1 MHKFTKREKQDDIAT
16 LLYKEK
22 LKMENAE
29 VILSN
34 LLALQNN
41 ERDGFS
47 ISNDDVLVSI
57 RTAIYL
63 LQN

>member
-1 MHKFTKREKQDDIAT
+1 
-16 LLYKEK
+16 
-22 LKMENAE
+22 MENAE

-41 ERDGFS
+41 ERDGFI

-57 RTAIYL
+57 RTATYL